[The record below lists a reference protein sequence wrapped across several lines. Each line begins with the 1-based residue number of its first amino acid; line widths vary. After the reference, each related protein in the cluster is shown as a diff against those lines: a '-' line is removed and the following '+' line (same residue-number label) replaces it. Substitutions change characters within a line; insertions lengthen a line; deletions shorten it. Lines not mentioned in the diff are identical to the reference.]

1 MSFLF
6 SSLTGKARGAMKAD
20 PILAEVDGE
29 AMIIDVDK
37 NTSYFLNETA
47 LFLYKMKKA
56 GKSPDAMKAALI
68 EAYDVEEK
76 MAEQDIRE
84 FMAKMDQKMAER

>member
-1 MSFLF
+1 
-6 SSLTGKARGAMKAD
+6 MKDD